1 MIKAGGSSEMGQ
13 FLAHFATIVSIG
25 HRPPCNHCRK
35 NFQKQSKATL
45 PPTRATRKLQCCY
58 FWQIFQPCFTN
69 FQKYFNPALQTFKNI
84 SALLYK
90 LLIML
95 DFWSWKCRHKM
106 FLPKEAHEFFF
117 KVSADRQKL

>member
-58 FWQIFQPCFTN
+58 FWQIFQPWFRN

-84 SALLYK
+84 SAMIYK
-90 LLIML
+90 LSIML
-95 DFWSWKCRHKM
+95 DFPERGTKGPNEKGTFEK
-106 FLPKEAHEFFF
+106 FLRIGKDF
-117 KVSADRQKL
+117 SG